1 MPITLDGEL
10 SLNMVFDGDL
20 STDIVFEG
28 ELGTYIEVSAQQYD
42 TYTGSYEVTPSAETQ
57 TLATANKVLTE
68 DIVVNP
74 IPSNYGLITY
84 NGSFIT
90 VS

>member
-1 MPITLDGEL
+1 MKLTVQFGTPNLTVGFSDKPFDVSTGIPVVRDNTEFPVYDG
-10 SLNMVFDGDL
+10 
-20 STDIVFEG
+20 
-28 ELGTYIEVSAQQYD
+28 A
-42 TYTGSYEVTPSAETQ
+42 YEVTPTQSTQ
-57 TLATANKVLTE
+57 TLATSSTVLIR

-84 NGSFIT
+84 NGAILT